1 MKLLLTF
8 LATVLLLTSC
18 KTTQELK
25 TVDYVDLERY
35 QGKWYEIT
43 KIPNRFEKNLIY
55 VTANYTLK
63 ENGKIKVLNDGYN
76 TKKGKY
82 EKAVGEAK
90 VNGPGKLGV
99 SFFKPFYG
107 DYYIMELDE
116 DYQWVLVG
124 SPSRNYL
131 WILARTPQIS
141 EELITELSKK
151 AEDAGFDISRLER
164 MEQQ

>member
-8 LATVLLLTSC
+8 LAAVLLLTSC
-18 KTTQELK
+18 KTTEELQ

-107 DYYIMELDE
+107 DYYIMDLDK

-124 SPSRNYL
+124 SPSRDYL

-164 MEQQ
+164 MEQR

>member
-124 SPSRNYL
+124 SPSRDYL

-151 AEDAGFDISRLER
+151 AENAGFDISRLER